1 MNSSTILLI
10 SYELALVWRSKFALN
25 NSDWSILTF
34 GSISVS
40 GYDANW
46 SEMHVKK
53 VKALCTITF
62 IFRFKKVPPPS
73 LPNSNSKT
81 NHKNIFRAFFT
92 HWWSKKKSKP
102 SEFSHCWD
110 VNLND
115 QKTSHLYWCIP
126 GMLGTY
132 TIPKK
137 KEFLKRHHC
146 AIMCKNS
153 NVLDPRVD
161 HTAWISIWMTKRQAI
176 STDAFQAC

>member
-81 NHKNIFRAFFT
+81 NHKNIFRALMKQKQIEAFWVLT
-92 HWWSKKKSKP
+92 LLGCQSEWPKDKP
-102 SEFSHCWD
+102 FILMHSRHAR
-110 VNLND
+110 NLYH
-115 QKTSHLYWCIP
+115 S
-126 GMLGTY
+126 
-132 TIPKK
+132 KK
-137 KEFLKRHHC
+137 KEFLKSRGHF
-146 AIMCKNS
+146 
-153 NVLDPRVD
+153 LR
-161 HTAWISIWMTKRQAI
+161 
-176 STDAFQAC
+176 